1 MPFAFTCPSC
11 QARLKAP
18 DHAVGCVVG
27 CPHCKSPLIVT
38 RPVSPPPSPGPAPGA
53 IQLALPEGPA
63 PAFSMEIRQDE
74 PVKGGDY
81 QDFEIV
87 GDAEDEDEPYE
98 DLEIEQEGSAGED
111 IPEVLPATSEDIPTV
126 LPAGKAAQGQ
136 EREQA
141 GAAGLYADS
150 ELLRL
155 PRLFI
160 EGRAGNA
167 ADLFVSAPNS
177 YDFYEPDTRQKVGEA
192 SEVQDGALTAMH
204 SLIRGSKAWTTAR
217 IEVCEGRDHVLLFSV
232 RRPPH
237 LWTSRVE
244 ILSPEDEPLGYFT
257 WKAFSRLLSQPFLI
271 HDAGGRLVLQM
282 RPEFLRGRLNFFD
295 MRGRYLGNM
304 MTEAAYLGRVKIAWV
319 PRGGSYYVTFG
330 ARLERRPRHKLLL
343 LGAALGLDLIDTEGG
358 GVRIT

>member
-1 MPFAFTCPSC
+1 MPFAFNCPSC

-18 DHAVGCVVG
+18 DDSVGRVLA
-27 CPHCKSPLIVT
+27 CPHCKRPLVVKC
-38 RPVSPPPSPGPAPGA
+38 PVNPPPPPGA
-53 IQLALPEGPA
+53 IQLALPEA
-63 PAFSMEIRQDE
+63 RRDE
-74 PVKGGDY
+74 PVKGDAY

-87 GDAEDEDEPYE
+87 GDADEDEDEPYE
-98 DLEIEQEGSAGED
+98 DLEIEQEGGAED
-111 IPEVLPATSEDIPTV
+111 IPEVLPATSEDVPEV
-126 LPAGKAAQGQ
+126 LPAGEAD
-136 EREQA
+136 
-141 GAAGLYADS
+141 LHADS

-177 YDFYEPDTRQKVGEA
+177 YDFYEPDTRRWVGEA
-192 SEVQDGALTAMH
+192 AEVRDGALTAMH
-204 SLIRGSKAWTTAR
+204 SLIRGSEAWTTAR
-217 IEVCEGRDHVLLFSV
+217 IEVCEGRDRVLLCSV

-244 ILSPEDEPLGYFT
+244 ILSSEDEPLGYFT
-257 WKAFSRLLSQPFLI
+257 WKAFSRLLSQPFPV
-271 HDAGGRLVLQM
+271 HDADGRLLLQM
-282 RPEFLRGRLNFFD
+282 RPEFLRGRLNFLD
-295 MRGRYLGNM
+295 ARGRYLGNM
-304 MTEAAYLGRVKIAWV
+304 MTAAAYLGRARIAWV

-330 ARLERRPRHKLLL
+330 PRLERRPRYKLLL